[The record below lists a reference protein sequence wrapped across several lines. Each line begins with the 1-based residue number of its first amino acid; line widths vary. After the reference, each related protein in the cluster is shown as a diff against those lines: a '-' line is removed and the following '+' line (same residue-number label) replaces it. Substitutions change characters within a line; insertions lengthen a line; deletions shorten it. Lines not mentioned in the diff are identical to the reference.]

1 MALKEAANYHY
12 KKIKIYK
19 YYNDTPYLPVLIDNK
34 DKVLLSWLEGPSD
47 PLEYINNPMD
57 R

>member
-19 YYNDTPYLPVLIDNK
+19 YYNDTPYLPMLIDNK